1 MISNRL
7 QEHWAVFNVRF
18 SRSQELLY
26 FIARRVLGS
35 NEAAKDAVQSCWLT
49 ASRNPPEF
57 TYEGAF
63 RSWLIRILIDE
74 ALAIR
79 HSKQESSADEN
90 LPSAGSRITAIGAE
104 APIAS

>member
-7 QEHWAVFNVRF
+7 QEHWEVFNVRF
-18 SRSQELLY
+18 SRSQELLH

-35 NEAAKDAVQSCWLT
+35 NEAAKDAVQSCWFI

-63 RSWLIRILIDE
+63 RSWVIRILIDE

-79 HSKQESSADEN
+79 HSKQESSAGEN
-90 LPSAGSRITAIGAE
+90 LPSDGSPVMAIGAE